1 MPTRELRGQRALITG
16 ASGGI
21 GEALARELAGRGT
34 RLVLFARR
42 LERLERLAAELA
54 PAAGAV
60 ECVAGDVTNAEDRA
74 RALAVCQTR
83 LGGLDLLVNNAGVGA
98 LGRFDEAAPDR
109 LRTVFEVNFFAAAE
123 LTRAALPLL
132 KFGKQPLIVNI
143 GSILGWQGIPNYT
156 EYCASKFALRGFS
169 ESLRGELARDGVG
182 VLHVAPGRTQTEFFD
197 HVVERNAPLPL
208 AKSRGMSADAVAR
221 LIAQAMERGQ
231 PELITGPGG
240 RWLVRA
246 GRWFPRITNWFV
258 ARLASGEQDAPP
270 R

>member
-21 GEALARELAGRGT
+21 GEALARELAARGV

-42 LERLERLAAELA
+42 ADRLERLAAELSA
-54 PAAGAV
+54 TVGTV
-60 ECVAGDVTNAEDRA
+60 EYFSGDVTKADDRA
-74 RALAVCQTR
+74 RALEVCRTR

-109 LRTVFEVNFFAAAE
+109 LRTVFEVNFFAAVE
-123 LTRAALPLL
+123 LTQVALPLL
-132 KFGKQPLIVNI
+132 KAGRQPLVVNI

-169 ESLRGELARDGVG
+169 EALRGELARDGVG
-182 VLHVAPGRTQTEFFD
+182 VLHVAPGRTQTEFFEN
-197 HVVERNAPLPL
+197 VVERNAPLPL
-208 AKSRGMSADAVAR
+208 AKSRGMRADAVAR
-221 LIAQAMERGQ
+221 LIVQAMERGQ

-258 ARLASGEQDAPP
+258 ARLAGGEENESA